1 MTYGVQSC
9 TAIHRIPRRRMGRL
23 SQQLQELRCSA
34 VSSPQPSVDQQSMV
48 GSAMPK
54 ATQDKLQQFADEIN
68 RQTANCSNDANYNG
82 AINAITKWNAVTNS
96 DART

>member
-1 MTYGVQSC
+1 
-9 TAIHRIPRRRMGRL
+9 
-23 SQQLQELRCSA
+23 
-34 VSSPQPSVDQQSMV
+34 
-48 GSAMPK
+48 MPK